1 VDEDSW
7 TAHQALRRFTL
18 GSGPLR
24 RTSDRLQFLAR
35 VLLACTLAAAI
46 PLALVMASVV
56 HAQALTEATAQ
67 SLERHQVD
75 AELVADPQVITSVA
89 DDVPHTLRAPAVWR
103 RLSGGEHRGLVVVPA
118 GARAGSTVPIWVDR
132 DGDLTTRPLDGD
144 GVVTR
149 AAGMAVGT
157 YLLTSSLAVG
167 VYLAFLAALD
177 HSRLRRWAADWAVT
191 EPVWTRSGS

>member
-1 VDEDSW
+1 M
-7 TAHQALRRFTL
+7 
-18 GSGPLR
+18 GSGPLK

-35 VLLACTLAAAI
+35 LLLVCSLAAAI
-46 PLALVMASVV
+46 PVALIVASVV

-75 AELVADPQVITSVA
+75 AELVADPPVIAGVA
-89 DDVPHTLRAPAVWR
+89 DDFPRALRAPAVWR
-103 RLSGGEHRGLVVVPA
+103 PPSGREHGGLVVVPA
-118 GARAGSTVPIWVDR
+118 GARVGSIVPIWVDQ
-132 DGDLTTRPLDGD
+132 DGDLTTRPLDGE
-144 GVVTR
+144 GVLTR
-149 AAGMAVGT
+149 AVDMAVGT

-167 VYLAFLAALD
+167 VYLAFLVALD

>member
-1 VDEDSW
+1 VDEDRW
-7 TAHQALRRFTL
+7 TAHEALRRFTM
-18 GSGPLR
+18 GSGPLK

-35 VLLACTLAAAI
+35 LLLVCSLATAI
-46 PLALVMASVV
+46 PVALVVASVV

-75 AELVADPQVITSVA
+75 AEVVADPPVIASVA
-89 DDVPHTLRAPAVWR
+89 DDLPRALRAPAVWR
-103 RLSGGEHRGLVVVPA
+103 PPSGGEHGGLVVVPA
-118 GARAGSTVPIWVDR
+118 GARAGSIVPIWVDQ

-149 AAGMAVGT
+149 AADMAVGT
-157 YLLTSSLAVG
+157 YVLTSSLAVG
-167 VYLAFLAALD
+167 VYLAFLVALD

>member
-7 TAHQALRRFTL
+7 TAHEVLRRFTM
-18 GSGPLR
+18 GSGPLKR
-24 RTSDRLQFLAR
+24 ISDRLQFLAR
-35 VLLACTLAAAI
+35 LLLVCSLAAAI
-46 PLALVMASVV
+46 PVALVVASVV
-56 HAQALTEATAQ
+56 HAQALSEAATQ

-75 AELVADPQVITSVA
+75 AELVADPPVIASVA
-89 DDVPHTLRAPAVWR
+89 DDFPRDLRAPAVWR
-103 RLSGGEHRGLVVVPA
+103 PSSGREHGGLVVVPA
-118 GARAGSTVPIWVDR
+118 GARAGSIVPIWVDQ

-149 AAGMAVGT
+149 ALDMAVGT
-157 YLLTSSLAVG
+157 YLLTSSLAVA
-167 VYLAFLAALD
+167 VYLAFLVALD